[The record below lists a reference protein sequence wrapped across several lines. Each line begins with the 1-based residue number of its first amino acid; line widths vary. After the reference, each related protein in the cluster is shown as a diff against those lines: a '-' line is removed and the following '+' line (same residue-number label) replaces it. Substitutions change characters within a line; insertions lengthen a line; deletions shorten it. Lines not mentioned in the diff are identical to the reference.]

1 MVKDSLKDEDSSH
14 TCDKDNCNV
23 MEMVP
28 NRVGSKG
35 NICWKTS

>member
-1 MVKDSLKDEDSSH
+1 MVKDSLRNEESSC
-14 TCDKDNCNV
+14 TCDYDNCNV

-35 NICWKTS
+35 NIC